1 MAAAGSPGEDA
12 GLFAA
17 VQAVG
22 MELCPALGITI
33 PVGKDSMSMRTVRG
47 EDGTRKVVTAPVS
60 LIISVFAPVLDVRQ
74 SLTPQLVDVAG
85 ETRLLFIDLAR
96 GKQWLGGSV
105 AAQVYAQV
113 GPECP
118 DVEDPALLKGFFSAV
133 QALNAEG
140 TLLAYHDRSD
150 GGL

>member
-1 MAAAGSPGEDA
+1 MAAAGSPGEDV